1 MHFHTSSTFQT
12 EELHPSYTFYSP
24 SHSAAVGA
32 LDKKDLTTAVGDS
45 LFNHT
50 YDNTSAQCTL
60 NMVLTISN
68 GCSQKYVLHTKISA
82 DTSYYVVCLQR
93 KLLRCW
99 R

>member
-60 NMVLTISN
+60 NMVVPRNMCYIPKLVLTQATTWFAFN
-68 GCSQKYVLHTKISA
+68 GNYSDVGDK
-82 DTSYYVVCLQR
+82 
-93 KLLRCW
+93 
-99 R
+99 